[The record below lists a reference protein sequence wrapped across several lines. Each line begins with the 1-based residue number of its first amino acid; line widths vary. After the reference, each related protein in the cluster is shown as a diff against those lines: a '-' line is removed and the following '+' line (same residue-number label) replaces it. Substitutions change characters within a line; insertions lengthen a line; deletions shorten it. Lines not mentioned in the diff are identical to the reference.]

1 MDWSLIPGFGKAKR
15 ITVMSSEDSKP
26 GRTKRPA
33 SPAIQ
38 SQRQTRS
45 AGNARADYSVTTRDV
60 LVSVR
65 SFFLADQSQ
74 PDENHFVW
82 AYRVKIENQGA
93 EPVQL
98 LRRTWQI
105 TDARGRTQ
113 HVHGAGV
120 VGEQPLLEPGE
131 SFEYTSGTPLDTPS
145 GFMVGAYHMVIPS
158 SGENFD
164 VAIPAFS
171 LDSPHQSGRVH

>member
-1 MDWSLIPGFGKAKR
+1 MHRQSRKGGSVMPDDDPKASRTARPGA
-15 ITVMSSEDSKP
+15 EDP
-26 GRTKRPA
+26 QPNR
-33 SPAIQ
+33 
-38 SQRQTRS
+38 
-45 AGNARADYSVTTRDV
+45 ARRGVARDDYSHTTREV
-60 LVSVR
+60 RVSVR

-74 PDENHFVW
+74 PDDSHYVW
-82 AYRVKIENQGA
+82 AYRVRIENQGG

-158 SGENFD
+158 SGEQFD